1 MSAWTAFFLLAVTVS
16 SMWACYRIGIREE
29 RARWARRIDRRLHRR
44 ILLKELEDQR
54 LQKDYELEGFERK

>member
-1 MSAWTAFFLLAVTVS
+1 MSAWTALFFLAVSVG

-29 RARWARRIDRRLHRR
+29 SERWKRRINRRLHRR

-54 LQKDYELEGFERK
+54 LQEDYELEGFEK